1 MAARKTTLKSKI
13 IASKGVRSALETCR
27 EISGSNLW
35 KIFGFS
41 WTQFLF
47 KVRIDAYISNIFGY
61 IKKNRNYHRN
71 FQFLYVIFIMKF
83 RTQKAGIINPRWKNI
98 SSLAY
103 IHKKFNWTLKKL
115 VLNSVHVLSLHNLK
129 WKSRLHMRVT
139 CSLGALH
146 APQALSMLFKFS

>member
-41 WTQFLF
+41 LTQLLF

-61 IKKNRNYHRN
+61 IKKKS
-71 FQFLYVIFIMKF
+71 Q
-83 RTQKAGIINPRWKNI
+83 
-98 SSLAY
+98 
-103 IHKKFNWTLKKL
+103 
-115 VLNSVHVLSLHNLK
+115 LS
-129 WKSRLHMRVT
+129 
-139 CSLGALH
+139 
-146 APQALSMLFKFS
+146 QKFSVLVRYFYNEI